1 MATNFEDIYNIYFKR
16 VFAFLFKLCSDYSLA
31 EDLTQETFYQAFSSL
46 KNFKGNS
53 DIFTWLATIAK
64 RCYYKHIKKTKHTLE
79 FNGGYIYEIC
89 ADEEEIADTHDEIQ
103 RKELSCVINNLLE
116 TLPEKQHDVV
126 ILRIYADLSF
136 KEIAKALSISE
147 SSAKVLFFRAKNA
160 IADEL
165 EKEI

>member
-1 MATNFEDIYNIYFKR
+1 MKDFEDIYNIYFKR
-16 VFAFLFKLCSDYSLA
+16 VFAFLYKLCSDYSLA
-31 EDLTQETFYQAFSSL
+31 EELTQETFYQAFSSI

-64 RCYYKHIKKTKHTLE
+64 RCYYRHIKKTSQSLE

-89 ADEEEIADTHDEIQ
+89 ADNEQIADMHDEIKN
-103 RKELSCVINNLLE
+103 KELSCVINNVLE
-116 TLPEKQHDVV
+116 MLPEKQHDVV

-136 KEIAKALSISE
+136 KEIAKSLSISE

-165 EKEI
+165 EKEN